1 MQKVTFTNAVGET
14 IELYRRPF
22 FLSKVE
28 GLGDVD
34 ANIHSINSPGL
45 DGVVDVEVVMEP
57 RYIPMEVDIID
68 DHKVNQRILSKVF
81 NPKLGCGKL
90 IYENGYVK
98 VGISAIPEHAPKIP
112 DTRPIVTK
120 KATIDMMCPSP
131 YWEDLEYTVVN
142 QDSTPTDGT
151 SFPLTLPTSFPTT
164 DYDYLVVEN
173 NGDVETP
180 VILEITGP
188 ADNVIINNET
198 TGESINVISQIRES
212 YKLVINTDPRNRKV
226 DYMFAGAVNKA
237 DAYDMLNIDSD
248 FFQLAVGVNKITV
261 YTGSGADQGLA
272 LDRLNI
278 KYKQLY
284 IGV

>member
-1 MQKVTFTNAVGET
+1 MGGVEMQKVTFTNAVGET

-120 KATIDMMCPSP
+120 KATIVS
-131 YWEDLEYTVVN
+131 
-142 QDSTPTDGT
+142 S
-151 SFPLTLPTSFPTT
+151 SFS
-164 DYDYLVVEN
+164 
-173 NGDVETP
+173 
-180 VILEITGP
+180 
-188 ADNVIINNET
+188 
-198 TGESINVISQIRES
+198 
-212 YKLVINTDPRNRKV
+212 
-226 DYMFAGAVNKA
+226 
-237 DAYDMLNIDSD
+237 LNI
-248 FFQLAVGVNKITV
+248 
-261 YTGSGADQGLA
+261 
-272 LDRLNI
+272 
-278 KYKQLY
+278 
-284 IGV
+284 